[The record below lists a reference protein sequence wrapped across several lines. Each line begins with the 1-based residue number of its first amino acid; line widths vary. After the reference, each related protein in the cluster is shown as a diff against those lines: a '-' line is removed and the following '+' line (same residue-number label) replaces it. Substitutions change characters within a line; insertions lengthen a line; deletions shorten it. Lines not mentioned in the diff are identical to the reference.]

1 MGPVRAAV
9 KLGLRADVGGAWCQ
23 ICGNDGWLWPEMFF
37 LTCSVCARRL
47 VLFWRSE
54 TSRLG
59 NSPIVCFLAK
69 GPVFQANG
77 GGFQFQGSFLCV
89 QSLVVGCGVF
99 SLVRVAL
106 L

>member
-1 MGPVRAAV
+1 MSVARGV
-9 KLGLRADVGGAWCQ
+9 KFVGMTGG
-23 ICGNDGWLWPEMFF
+23 CGREMFF
-37 LTCSVCARRL
+37 LTCPVCARRQ
-47 VLFWRSE
+47 VLFRRSE

-59 NSPIVCFLAK
+59 NSPIVCFLTK